1 MGDNLDE
8 NEEPHTN
15 REFRRYQTWYQQAT
29 RCRLRPQWTGDD
41 YCDMEST
48 DDEVTTY
55 DKATR
60 LGTQVEA
67 APILDRVVI
76 CNIFILFPSVFV

>member
-15 REFRRYQTWYQQAT
+15 KEFRWYQTWYQQVT
-29 RCRLRPQWTGDD
+29 RCRLRSQWTGDD
-41 YCDMEST
+41 YGDMEST

-55 DKATR
+55 DEATR

-76 CNIFILFPSVFV
+76 CNIFILFPSVFI